1 MECIFYSFWQ
11 EKRSRVTKLKK
22 AVKFVIGLAVIN
34 RAQIGIYGGVMM
46 NKYYTIILAIL
57 QIFVSI
63 LAFIYLI
70 KDLLGEPVT
79 MSPTITILLALL
91 GLVLGCKN
99 AIKFKRLNKK

>member
-1 MECIFYSFWQ
+1 
-11 EKRSRVTKLKK
+11 
-22 AVKFVIGLAVIN
+22 
-34 RAQIGIYGGVMM
+34 MM

-70 KDLLGEPVT
+70 KVLLGEPVT

-99 AIKFKRLNKK
+99 AIKFKRLNKH

>member
-1 MECIFYSFWQ
+1 
-11 EKRSRVTKLKK
+11 
-22 AVKFVIGLAVIN
+22 
-34 RAQIGIYGGVMM
+34 M

-63 LAFIYLI
+63 MAFIYLI
-70 KDLLGEPVT
+70 KVLLGEPVT

-99 AIKFKRLNKK
+99 AMKFKRLNKK